1 MGNVGLKYKGSHIYS
16 IMLNY
21 LSSNYNLITSCLRA
35 LVANFSIKSEITS
48 TFSREV
54 SQAEVYRILQ

>member
-1 MGNVGLKYKGSHIYS
+1 MGNVGFNS

-21 LSSNYNLITSCLRA
+21 LSSNYNIITSCLRA

-48 TFSREV
+48 TFSREAP
-54 SQAEVYRILQ
+54 QAEVYRILQ